1 MPNARL
7 PATRRW
13 LSSQTTNTPI
23 TPKPQPVIPTN
34 NGRTT
39 LRLRQH
45 GQKSLPLPPLMDPL
59 VLAATEAHKEKKP
72 YRLYGPKTKMQT
84 ELELNPYAQALA
96 SPIRQCALTSARLP
110 SQFLQPFTTHL
121 VPPPTEP
128 SKSQSRSAV
137 AEITPDLLPDKTG
150 PRTYVLA
157 QAPILDFLAER
168 KRATQVLMPE
178 RSKAWMAKKLGRAAS
193 GINPQKDVRYDAQ
206 AEVKV
211 VEGMREVVRGEVE
224 KGLRHKYVIPLN
236 TVEELREW
244 QGKEE
249 RDWRLEDGQVKCL
262 LSLSDASK
270 ETMAELLPLI
280 GSSKDQVTLADFG
293 ASWAMM
299 HRGAK
304 WLGILESS
312 RAVELRLAFMR
323 LEAYLRV
330 NEKDEDDG

>member
-1 MPNARL
+1 
-7 PATRRW
+7 
-13 LSSQTTNTPI
+13 
-23 TPKPQPVIPTN
+23 
-34 NGRTT
+34 
-39 LRLRQH
+39 
-45 GQKSLPLPPLMDPL
+45 MDPL

-72 YRLYGPKTKMQT
+72 YRLYGPKTKMQA
-84 ELELNPYAQALA
+84 ELELNPHAQALA

-110 SQFLQPFTTHL
+110 SHFLQPFTTRL
-121 VPPPTEP
+121 VPPPVEP

-137 AEITPDLLPDKTG
+137 AEITPDLEREKTG

-157 QAPILDFLAER
+157 QAPVLDFLAER

-193 GINPQKDVRYDAQ
+193 GINPQKDVKYDVKA
-206 AEVKV
+206 AEKA
-211 VEGMREVVRGEVE
+211 VEGMREAVRGEVE

-236 TVEELREW
+236 TLEELRAW
-244 QGKEE
+244 QEKEE
-249 RDWRLEDGQVKCL
+249 RDWRLEDGRMVCL

-270 ETMAELLPLI
+270 EAMADLLLFG
-280 GSSKDQVTLADFG
+280 GSLGGALQSHDLARLLGKDEVTLEDFG

-299 HRGAK
+299 HKGAK

-312 RAVELRLAFMR
+312 RAVELRLAIMR

-330 NEKDEDDG
+330 GEEGKDNG

>member
-1 MPNARL
+1 
-7 PATRRW
+7 
-13 LSSQTTNTPI
+13 
-23 TPKPQPVIPTN
+23 
-34 NGRTT
+34 
-39 LRLRQH
+39 
-45 GQKSLPLPPLMDPL
+45 MDPL

-110 SQFLQPFTTHL
+110 NHFLQPFTTRL

-137 AEITPDLLPDKTG
+137 AEITPDLSIEKTG

-157 QAPILDFLAER
+157 QQPILDFLAER

-193 GINPQKDVRYDAQ
+193 GINPQKDVRYDSEA
-206 AEVKV
+206 AEKV
-211 VEGMREVVRGEVE
+211 LGGMREVVRGEVE

-236 TVEELREW
+236 SREELEAW
-244 QGKEE
+244 QGREE
-249 RDWRLEDGQVKCL
+249 RDWRLEEGRLRCV

-270 ETMAELLPLI
+270 ETMTELLRSD
-280 GSSKDQVTLADFG
+280 GSSEGRMDGALQSHDLAGLLGKDEVTLADFG

-299 HRGAK
+299 HKGAK
-304 WLGILESS
+304 WLGVLESG
-312 RAVELRLAFMR
+312 RAVDLRLAVMR

-330 NEKDEDDG
+330 EEGAKDDG